1 MYKNF
6 VQFVQDLYGTTDFIS
21 LHAPQFKGNEKKYL
35 IETIDSTFVSSVG
48 EYVDHFE
55 KSVADYTGAKHA
67 IATVNGTSALHIALL
82 LAGVSEGDE
91 VITQSLT
98 FIATCNAISYCQADP
113 VFVDVERS
121 TLGLSPKCLE
131 EFLEEHTEIKD
142 DGFCWNKTTN
152 KLIRACLPMHTF
164 GHATKI
170 EAINEVCERYNI
182 ALVEDAAES
191 LGSYYRKRHTGT
203 IGKTAALS
211 FNGNKIITTGGG
223 GMILTNDTQ
232 LAKKAKHITT
242 TAKKSHAW
250 LFEHDE
256 VGFNYRMPNLNAALG
271 LAPMEQLPD
280 FINNKRQHS
289 ALYNQWF
296 KDNNVE
302 FVVEP
307 EGACSNY
314 WLNSIVLE
322 SRQELDDFLAY
333 TNENKVMTRPVWTPM
348 HRLPMFK
355 YCQRDDLKMTNFLA
369 DRLVNIPSSVKLS
382 E

>member
-1 MYKNF
+1 MF
-6 VQFVQDLYGTTDFIS
+6 DGFIELVREIYGTKDFIP
-21 LHAPQFKGNEKKYL
+21 LHEPRFLGNEKKYL
-35 IETIDSTFVSSVG
+35 IDTIDSTFVSSVG
-48 EYVDHFE
+48 VYVDEFE
-55 KSVADYTGAKHA
+55 KTIANFTNTKHA
-67 IATVNGTSALHIALL
+67 VATVNGTSALHIALL

-98 FIATCNAISYCQADP
+98 FIATCNAINYCHAEP
-113 VFVDVERS
+113 IFVDVERS
-121 TLGLSPKCLE
+121 TLGLSPESLE
-131 EFLEEHTEIKD
+131 EFLEEYAEIRD
-142 DGFCWNKTTN
+142 DGFCWNKKTN
-152 KLIRACLPMHTF
+152 RPIRACLPMHTF
-164 GHATKI
+164 GHATI
-170 EAINEVCERYNI
+170 IDAINEVCERYNI

-191 LGSYYRKRHTGT
+191 LGSYYNKKHTGT
-203 IGKTAALS
+203 MGKTAALS

-232 LAKKAKHITT
+232 LAKRAKHITT

-250 LFEHDE
+250 FFEHDE
-256 VGFNYRMPNLNAALG
+256 VGFNYRMPNLNAAIG
-271 LAPMEQLPD
+271 LAQMEQLPD
-280 FINNKRQHS
+280 FISNKRQHS
-289 ALYNQWF
+289 VKYNQWC

-314 WLNSIVLE
+314 WLNSIILE
-322 SRQELDDFLAY
+322 SRQELDDFLVY
-333 TNENKVMTRPVWTPM
+333 TNGNKVMTRPVWTPM

-355 YCQRDDLKMTNFLA
+355 YCQRDNLKMTNFLA

>member
-1 MYKNF
+1 MF
-6 VQFVQDLYGTTDFIS
+6 DGFIELVREIYGTKDFIP
-21 LHAPQFKGNEKKYL
+21 LHEPRFLGNEKKYL
-35 IETIDSTFVSSVG
+35 IDTIDSTFVSSVG
-48 EYVDHFE
+48 VYVDEFE
-55 KSVADYTGAKHA
+55 KTIANFTNTKHA
-67 IATVNGTSALHIALL
+67 VATVNGTSALHIALL

-98 FIATCNAISYCQADP
+98 FIATCNAINYCHAEP
-113 VFVDVERS
+113 IFVDVERS
-121 TLGLSPKCLE
+121 TLGLSPESLE
-131 EFLEEHTEIKD
+131 EFLEEYAEIRD
-142 DGFCWNKTTN
+142 DGFCWNKKTN
-152 KLIRACLPMHTF
+152 RPIRACLPMHTF
-164 GHATKI
+164 GHATRI
-170 EAINEVCERYNI
+170 DAINEVCERYNI

-191 LGSYYRKRHTGT
+191 LGSYYNKKHTGT
-203 IGKTAALS
+203 MGKTAALS

-232 LAKKAKHITT
+232 LAKRAKHITT

-250 LFEHDE
+250 FFEHDE
-256 VGFNYRMPNLNAALG
+256 VGFNYRMPNLNAAIG
-271 LAPMEQLPD
+271 LAQMEQLPD
-280 FINNKRQHS
+280 FISNKRQHS
-289 ALYNQWF
+289 VKYNQWC

-322 SRQELDDFLAY
+322 SRQELDDFLVY
-333 TNENKVMTRPVWTPM
+333 TNGNKVMTRPVWTPM

-355 YCQRDDLKMTNFLA
+355 YCQRDNLKMTNFLA

>member
-1 MYKNF
+1 MF
-6 VQFVQDLYGTTDFIS
+6 DGFIELVREIYGTKDFIP
-21 LHAPQFKGNEKKYL
+21 LHEPRFLGNEKKYL
-35 IETIDSTFVSSVG
+35 IDTIDSTFVSSVG
-48 EYVDHFE
+48 VYVDEFE
-55 KSVADYTGAKHA
+55 KTIANFTNTKHA
-67 IATVNGTSALHIALL
+67 VATVNGTSALHIALL

-98 FIATCNAISYCQADP
+98 FIATCNAINYCHAEP
-113 VFVDVERS
+113 IFVDVERS
-121 TLGLSPKCLE
+121 TLGLSPESLE
-131 EFLEEHTEIKD
+131 EFLEEYAEIRD
-142 DGFCWNKTTN
+142 DGFCWNKKTN
-152 KLIRACLPMHTF
+152 RPIRACLPMHTF
-164 GHATKI
+164 GHATRI
-170 EAINEVCERYNI
+170 DAINEVCERYNI

-191 LGSYYRKRHTGT
+191 LGSYYNKKHTGT
-203 IGKTAALS
+203 MGKTAALS

-232 LAKKAKHITT
+232 LAKRAKHITT

-250 LFEHDE
+250 FFEHDE
-256 VGFNYRMPNLNAALG
+256 VGFNYRMPNLNAAIG
-271 LAPMEQLPD
+271 LAQMEQLPD
-280 FINNKRQHS
+280 FISNKRQHS
-289 ALYNQWF
+289 VKYNQWC

-314 WLNSIVLE
+314 WLNSIILE
-322 SRQELDDFLAY
+322 SRQELDDFLVY
-333 TNENKVMTRPVWTPM
+333 TNGNKVMTRPVWTPM

-355 YCQRDDLKMTNFLA
+355 YCQRDNLKMTNFLA

>member
-1 MYKNF
+1 MF
-6 VQFVQDLYGTTDFIS
+6 DGFIELVREIYGTKDFIP
-21 LHAPQFKGNEKKYL
+21 LHEPRFLGNEKKYL
-35 IETIDSTFVSSVG
+35 IDTIDSTFVSSVG
-48 EYVDHFE
+48 VYVDEFE
-55 KSVADYTGAKHA
+55 KTIANFTNTKHA
-67 IATVNGTSALHIALL
+67 VATVNGTSALHIALL

-98 FIATCNAISYCQADP
+98 FIATCNAINYCHAEP
-113 VFVDVERS
+113 IFVDVERS
-121 TLGLSPKCLE
+121 TLGLSPESLE
-131 EFLEEHTEIKD
+131 EFLEEYAEIRD
-142 DGFCWNKTTN
+142 DGFCWNKKTN
-152 KLIRACLPMHTF
+152 RPIRACLPMHTF
-164 GHATKI
+164 GHATRI
-170 EAINEVCERYNI
+170 DAINEVCERYNI

-191 LGSYYRKRHTGT
+191 LGSYYNKKHTGT
-203 IGKTAALS
+203 MGKTAALS

-232 LAKKAKHITT
+232 LAKRAKHITT

-250 LFEHDE
+250 FFEHDE
-256 VGFNYRMPNLNAALG
+256 VGFNYRMPNLNAAIG
-271 LAPMEQLPD
+271 LAQMEQLPD

-289 ALYNQWF
+289 VKYNQWC

-314 WLNSIVLE
+314 WLNSIILE
-322 SRQELDDFLAY
+322 SRQELDDFLVY
-333 TNENKVMTRPVWTPM
+333 TNGNKVMTRPVWTPM